1 MDMPSGDAKMK
12 QPKKIHEKEAQ
23 ERAIDR
29 MLYDVPAEDRGLVIM
44 RALKQAGGM
53 TRGLHQKFEECP
65 SCHKNLVPVV
75 PYQGIKRCRNCGQHA
90 PVMVVA

>member
-1 MDMPSGDAKMK
+1 MK

-29 MLYDVPAEDRGLVIM
+29 LLSDVPEEDRGLVIM
-44 RALKQAGGM
+44 HALKQAGGL
-53 TRGLHQKFEECP
+53 TRGMHQKFEECP

-90 PVMVVA
+90 PMMVVA